1 MSEMKTFRKNIIS
14 LILAGAVLCAFLL
27 SDLYIS
33 DHIEHHCTGE
43 DCKVCIEIQHAESM
57 INQIGGAVLPVMV
70 MVGIIAIVI
79 NFLPL
84 IYSFIQRETLI
95 SEKVRLNN

>member
-1 MSEMKTFRKNIIS
+1 MSSVKIFRKNIIS
-14 LILAGAVLCAFLL
+14 LILAGAVLCAFFL

-43 DCKVCIEIQHAESM
+43 DCKICMEIQHAESM
-57 INQIGGAVLPVMV
+57 INQIGGAILPVLV
-70 MVGIIAIVI
+70 MTGIIAIII

-84 IYSFIQRETLI
+84 IDSFIQKETLI

>member
-1 MSEMKTFRKNIIS
+1 MSDVKMFRKNIIS
-14 LILAGAVLCAFLL
+14 LILAGVVLCAFLL

-43 DCKVCIEIQHAESM
+43 DCKVCTEIQHAESM
-57 INQIGGAVLPVMV
+57 INQMGGAVVPVMV
-70 MVGIIAIVI
+70 MTGIISIVI
-79 NFLPL
+79 SFLPF
-84 IYSFIQRETLI
+84 IYSFIQKETLI